1 LAYQKINRSELGHR
15 DFYNRVSAYIHTN
28 VADKNGLNHY
38 LQKDVKILY
47 YEIVEH
53 SKKGGNSLI
62 YINVVPNV
70 RLPES
75 GFFTIRAI

>member
-1 LAYQKINRSELGHR
+1 MAYQKINRSDLGHR
-15 DFYNRVSAYIHTN
+15 EFYSRVSAYINAHI
-28 VADKNGLNHY
+28 ADKNELNHY
-38 LQKDVKILY
+38 LRKDVKILY

-62 YINVVPNV
+62 FINVVPNI

-75 GFFTIRAI
+75 GFFTIREI

>member
-1 LAYQKINRSELGHR
+1 MGYQKINRDELGHKE
-15 DFYNRVSAYIHTN
+15 FYSRVSNYIMFH
-28 VADKNGLNHY
+28 VVDKNELNHY
-38 LQKDVKILY
+38 LRKEVKILY

-62 YINVVPNV
+62 YINVIENV